1 MQPAQKILAIAFL
14 FIAFSGGAVFMYL
27 AVSGGRIEPLAAT
40 VLPESRPLPPFS
52 LVDQDGRPFTNSSL
66 TGRQSVVFFGFTNC
80 PDICP
85 ATLQQLA
92 IARQRL
98 ASTGTAEPDIILVSV
113 DPERDTP
120 EILARYVGRFGA
132 GIRGVTGSVAEI
144 SEFTGSLGIFFA
156 KSGDSENDYSVDH
169 STAVL
174 VIDKDGQWQAVF
186 SAPHSIDNFVH
197 DLPLLAGSG

>member
-1 MQPAQKILAIAFL
+1 
-14 FIAFSGGAVFMYL
+14 MYL